1 MNNLEFNLDSLMVM
15 QYNPLRKVL
24 EYLLER
30 DNVITNSLSKLDQR
44 ANEHDKKFTEVHT
57 NMDEIL
63 ALAQNVSGKYESRN
77 ADCN

>member
-1 MNNLEFNLDSLMVM
+1 MNNLEFDLDSLMVM

-57 NMDEIL
+57 NMDEVL
-63 ALAQNVSGKYESRN
+63 ALTKNISGKYESQN
-77 ADCN
+77 EDCN